1 MLSIIRMLENIL
13 IFILVFVLVYYIVVM
28 FFAPDKSYQGG
39 EAMYDLSKTNT
50 VLDYKTLPWTN
61 KACAIRFAI
70 YIAAAPKTLSKV
82 ECVNKPADGGDII
95 SFAPSCD
102 NFEFKKCA
110 CNATDCSRCDIPKNY
125 YLSKLLAIDNSLE
138 FWASGYTSENDKPY
152 VPALLKIKSSKS
164 KDIHFMESISLPALS
179 LQRWT
184 VVTIV
189 KEGRR
194 FDIYYGTKLV
204 KSKLL
209 EYIPVPPSAKNWY
222 AGNQKWKGSIG
233 LFKGFEGSISSEQIE
248 EDVSKLVDT
257 RGVPLYFNNMNFMK
271 TLKSAEFP
279 SLTCPFGL
287 CNQLPDVIPTSP
299 FESLSA

>member
-1 MLSIIRMLENIL
+1 MLEKIL
-13 IFILVFVLVYYIVVM
+13 IFLLVFILIYYIVIM
-28 FFAPDKSYQGG
+28 FFVPDKSYQGE
-39 EAMYDLSKTNT
+39 EAMYDLSKGNK
-50 VLDYKTLPWTN
+50 VLDYKILPWTN

-70 YIAAAPKTLSKV
+70 YVASAPKTLSKV
-82 ECVNKPADGGDII
+82 DCLEKPPTGDIT

-102 NFEFKKCA
+102 NYEFKKCA
-110 CNATDCSRCDIPKNY
+110 CYTTDCQRCTIQSNS

-152 VPALLKIKSSKS
+152 VPALLKIKTSSDSSKY
-164 KDIHFMESISLPALS
+164 FMESISLPALS

-194 FDIYYGTKLV
+194 FDIYYGTNLV

-209 EYIPVPPSAKNWY
+209 EYIPVPPSAKDWY
-222 AGNQKWKGSIG
+222 AGNPKWKGSIG
-233 LFKGFEGSISSEQIE
+233 LFKCFNGSISSEQIE
-248 EDVSKLVDT
+248 EDVSNLVDT
-257 RGVPLYFNNMNFMK
+257 RGVPLYFNNMNFIK
-271 TLKSAEFP
+271 TLKSAELP
-279 SLTCPFGL
+279 SLTCPFGM

-299 FESLSA
+299 FETLSN